1 MKYDAEKY
9 RSRREKVLGVK
20 RRGVSFGT
28 LTVIVSVVI
37 LMGFG
42 ALIIPKSVT
51 WWTGRHLED
60 AIYRL
65 RGGEPWP
72 GSIVSELVRVPGVR
86 GVITD
91 KEGTRLVIT
100 FDKTAA
106 DPSRFSPV
114 FDKNG
119 LNADLLNTRARMK
132 DMNGREG

>member
-1 MKYDAEKY
+1 MTYDAEKY
-9 RSRREKVLGVK
+9 RSKREKVLGVR

-42 ALIIPKSVT
+42 ALVIPKSVA
-51 WWTGRHLED
+51 WWNGRHLED

-72 GSIVSELVRVPGVR
+72 GSIVSELGLVPGVR

-91 KEGTRLVIT
+91 KDGTRLVIT
-100 FDKTAA
+100 FDRTAA

-114 FDKNG
+114 FEKNR
-119 LNADLLNTRARMK
+119 LNADLLNTKAHMN
-132 DMNGREG
+132 DMNGQEG